1 LNPYGYKVWGGFVF
15 IAAIW
20 GSTWLA
26 IRIGLE
32 SMDPFF
38 SSGIRFLIAA
48 AILYLIIKY
57 RRIQVPLDKRSLYL
71 YLYIGL
77 FSFAVPYG
85 LVYWG
90 EQRIPSGLASII
102 FASFPFFVAL
112 FSKIFLPDEEIGFYK
127 IVGIIIG
134 FIGIIIIFSEGIS
147 LDMNSDF
154 AGMAA
159 IGASALIQ
167 ASAGVAVKKYGKH
180 IDPFS
185 TIALPT
191 LIGGILLLIVS
202 FLSEDFSAQQFD
214 VKGILSALY
223 LGAFGTV
230 ATFTTFYWLLKKM
243 NIAILSLNT
252 FLTPIIAVILGWLI
266 MGEVLSINT
275 ILGSACVLIGI
286 LFANFKGLINF
297 VLNKNE
303 AKA

>member
-1 LNPYGYKVWGGFVF
+1 MNSYNYKIWAGFVF

-32 SMDPFF
+32 SLAPFF
-38 SSGIRFLIAA
+38 SSGVRFLIAA

-57 RRIQVPLDKRSLYL
+57 RRIQVPLDKRSVYL
-71 YLYIGL
+71 YIYIGL
-77 FSFAVPYG
+77 FSFALPYG

-112 FSKIFLPDEEIGFYK
+112 FSKIFLPNEEIGIYK
-127 IVGIIIG
+127 IAGIIIG
-134 FIGIIIIFSEGIS
+134 FIGIIIIFSEGVS

-159 IGASALIQ
+159 IGVSALVQ

-180 IDPFS
+180 IDPVS
-185 TIALPT
+185 TIALPA
-191 LIGGILLLIVS
+191 LIGGILLMIVS
-202 FLSEDFSAQQFD
+202 FLSEDISAQHFD
-214 VKGILSALY
+214 AKGILSMFY

-230 ATFTTFYWLLKKM
+230 ATFTIFYWLLKRM

-266 MGEVLSINT
+266 MDEVLSINT
-275 ILGSACVLIGI
+275 ILGSACVLLGI

-297 VLNKNE
+297 MLNKNE